1 MKNYYE
7 SQELNVDDY
16 LPETI
21 LVPLNAEFTQDPNYM
36 KFVDKFNVGELWIYK
51 PGEASNRGNGIRV
64 LNDLYKI
71 EEHINQEIARN
82 GRGYSNFIL

>member
-1 MKNYYE
+1 
-7 SQELNVDDY
+7 
-16 LPETI
+16 
-21 LVPLNAEFTQDPNYM
+21 M
-36 KFVDKFNVGELWIYK
+36 KFVSKFNVGELWIYK

-64 LNDLYKI
+64 LNDLLKI